1 MRHGAELWTRLT
13 EKPDRFVFKQPSE
26 AVLLE
31 REEALRLR
39 RLKENEK
46 QMNRADARQRNLQK
60 SPVRYRAN
68 SA

>member
-1 MRHGAELWTRLT
+1 MDQASKPTS
-13 EKPDRFVFKQPSE
+13 KPDRFVFKQPSE

-46 QMNRADARQRNLQK
+46 QMHMQMKMEEL
-60 SPVRYRAN
+60 
-68 SA
+68 